1 MNYNVLGTGY
11 TVKII
16 NNNEREEFPDLT
28 EEMDGYCN
36 YYTKEIIV
44 VREDDDMQ
52 GYDEYVEQV
61 VRHELVHAYLYESG
75 LHEYSTD
82 ETLVDW
88 IAIQMPK
95 MAETFSGKSKKEKV
109 IYHLDNG
116 LTEEHY
122 V

>member
-1 MNYNVLGTGY
+1 MSQYNVLGTDY

-16 NNNEREEFPDLT
+16 SNDERDDFPDMS
-28 EEMDGYCN
+28 EDMDGYCN
-36 YYTKEIIV
+36 HYTKEIVV

-52 GYDEYVEQV
+52 GYDEYVNQV

-88 IAIQMPK
+88 MAIQVPK
-95 MAETFSGKSKKEKV
+95 MASEFKGANL
-109 IYHLDNG
+109 I
-116 LTEEHY
+116 
-122 V
+122 